1 MSRLEN
7 LGWQKNPAT
16 FTINAHFMMRTR
28 YVKFLAAAGLIIF
41 FYCAYN
47 FFKVPVAK
55 PAPKPWGVFEGILPC
70 ADCTGLKTE
79 LTIYDSLTVESY
91 RYILKETYL
100 NAPHGDVTYVR
111 QGAYNF
117 ERGNSTNDDAVIYV
131 LDPDSAHSR
140 RFQKLN
146 DSTMLAVDSAGNVI
160 DSTVNFVLR
169 RK

>member
-1 MSRLEN
+1 MDIRCFFALVVPNGTQNHSMKTTL
-7 LGWQKNPAT
+7 KIAT
-16 FTINAHFMMRTR
+16 
-28 YVKFLAAAGLIIF
+28 AGIIACLTLLL
-41 FYCAYN
+41 CACNY
-47 FFKVPVAK
+47 FKHPTPK
-55 PAPKPWGVFEGILPC
+55 PSAKPWGVFEGILPC
-70 ADCTGLKTE
+70 ADCSGLKTE
-79 LTIYDSLTVESY
+79 LTIYDGLTFESY

-100 NAPHGDVTYVR
+100 DAPHGDVVNVR

-117 ERGNSTNDDAVIYV
+117 ERGNSTDDDAVIYV

-160 DSTVNFVLR
+160 DSTVNFVLK

>member
-91 RYILKETYL
+91 RYIFKGNL
-100 NAPHGDVTYVR
+100 P
-111 QGAYNF
+111 
-117 ERGNSTNDDAVIYV
+117 ERPAWRCD
-131 LDPDSAHSR
+131 LC
-140 RFQKLN
+140 K
-146 DSTMLAVDSAGNVI
+146 AGRLQ
-160 DSTVNFVLR
+160 F
-169 RK
+169 